1 MNSDNRL
8 EVSEIL
14 AFLGQLDASHATGQ
28 SVLNKLA
35 SIVASTDEDLSA
47 FLSLHPLDPAS
58 LSGARSFLDLADLLV
73 RVFRLSRYESF
84 LAFKHLSPQGQSK
97 LEMSRFMAAIDD

>member
-14 AFLGQLDASHATGQ
+14 AFLAQLDPSHATGQ
-28 SVLNKLA
+28 SVINKLA
-35 SIVASTDEDLSA
+35 SIVSSTDEDLST
-47 FLSLHPLDPAS
+47 FLSLHQLDPAS
-58 LSGARSFLDLADLLV
+58 LEGPKSFLDLADLLV
-73 RVFRLSRYESF
+73 KVFRLSRYESF
-84 LAFKHLSPQGQSK
+84 LAFKHLSPHGQSK